1 MMDKEEIKKI
11 LPHREPILL
20 VDEVIEKGED
30 YIVAKKHVSLEEP
43 VLTGHFP
50 GYPIYPGVY
59 ILEGLAQSAGVLL
72 LGNLGEKSIPLFL
85 GIDEARFKKEVR
97 PECDLLYEVKVL
109 EQRAG
114 IVIVEGKAKVNGQIV
129 AKAKLM
135 LGTKSQMSDQRVI
148 GIFGE

>member
-1 MMDKEEIKKI
+1 MDKEEIKKI

-135 LGTKSQMSDQRVI
+135 LGTKSQN
-148 GIFGE
+148 E

>member
-1 MMDKEEIKKI
+1 MDKEEIKKI

-135 LGTKSQMSDQRVI
+135 LG
-148 GIFGE
+148 

>member
-109 EQRAG
+109 EQRSG

-135 LGTKSQMSDQRVI
+135 LGTKSQN
-148 GIFGE
+148 E

>member
-1 MMDKEEIKKI
+1 MDKEEIKKI

-20 VDEVIEKGED
+20 VDEVIEKGD
-30 YIVAKKHVSLEEP
+30 NYIIAKKHVSNEEP
-43 VLTGHFP
+43 VLKGHFP

-72 LGNLGEKSIPLFL
+72 LGGMNEKSIPLFL

-97 PECDLLYEVKVL
+97 PECDLVYEIKIL
-109 EQRAG
+109 EQRTG
-114 IVIVEGKAKVNGQIV
+114 IVIVDAKAKVDGQIV

-135 LGTKSQMSDQRVI
+135 LGTKQQN
-148 GIFGE
+148 E

>member
-1 MMDKEEIKKI
+1 MDKETIKNI

-30 YIVAKKHVSLEEP
+30 YIVAKKHISVDEP
-43 VLTGHFP
+43 VLKGHFP

-72 LGNLGEKSIPLFL
+72 LGNLNEKSVPLFL

-97 PECDLLYEVKVL
+97 PECDLFYEIKVL
-109 EQRAG
+109 EKRGG
-114 IVIVEGKAKVNGQIV
+114 IIIVDGKAKVDGQTV

-135 LGTKSQMSDQRVI
+135 LGTKLQN
-148 GIFGE
+148 E

>member
-1 MMDKEEIKKI
+1 MDKMNWMDKETIKNI

-30 YIVAKKHVSLEEP
+30 YIVAKKHISVDEP
-43 VLTGHFP
+43 VLKGHFP

-72 LGNLGEKSIPLFL
+72 LGNLNEKSVPLFL

-97 PECDLLYEVKVL
+97 PECDLFYEIKVL
-109 EQRAG
+109 EKRGG
-114 IVIVEGKAKVNGQIV
+114 IIIVDGKAKVDGQTV

-135 LGTKSQMSDQRVI
+135 LGTKLQN
-148 GIFGE
+148 E

>member
-1 MMDKEEIKKI
+1 
-11 LPHREPILL
+11 
-20 VDEVIEKGED
+20 
-30 YIVAKKHVSLEEP
+30 
-43 VLTGHFP
+43 
-50 GYPIYPGVY
+50 VY

-135 LGTKSQMSDQRVI
+135 LGTKSQN
-148 GIFGE
+148 E

>member
-1 MMDKEEIKKI
+1 MDKEEIKKI

-109 EQRAG
+109 EQRSG

-135 LGTKSQMSDQRVI
+135 LGTKSQN
-148 GIFGE
+148 E

>member
-1 MMDKEEIKKI
+1 MDKETIKNI

-30 YIVAKKHVSLEEP
+30 YIVAKKHISVDEP
-43 VLTGHFP
+43 VLKGHFP
-50 GYPIYPGVY
+50 GYPIYPGVC

-72 LGNLGEKSIPLFL
+72 LGNLNEKSVPLFL

-97 PECDLLYEVKVL
+97 PECDLFYEIKVL
-109 EQRAG
+109 EKRGG
-114 IVIVEGKAKVNGQIV
+114 IIIVDGKAKVDGQTV

-135 LGTKSQMSDQRVI
+135 LGTKLQNEQY
-148 GIFGE
+148 

>member
-1 MMDKEEIKKI
+1 MMDKEEVKKI

-20 VDEVIEKGED
+20 VDEVIEKGEN

-43 VLTGHFP
+43 VLKGHFP

-72 LGNLGEKSIPLFL
+72 LGNLGDKSIPLFL
-85 GIDEARFKKEVR
+85 GIDEARFKKEVK
-97 PECDLLYEVKVL
+97 PECDLFYEVKVL

-135 LGTKSQMSDQRVI
+135 LGTKSQN
-148 GIFGE
+148 E

>member
-1 MMDKEEIKKI
+1 MMDKEEVKKI

-135 LGTKSQMSDQRVI
+135 LGTKSQN
-148 GIFGE
+148 E

>member
-135 LGTKSQMSDQRVI
+135 LGTKSQN
-148 GIFGE
+148 E

>member
-1 MMDKEEIKKI
+1 MDKMNWMDKETIKNI

-30 YIVAKKHVSLEEP
+30 YIVAKKHISVDEP
-43 VLTGHFP
+43 VLKGHFP
-50 GYPIYPGVY
+50 GYPIYPGVC

-72 LGNLGEKSIPLFL
+72 LGNLNEKSVPLFL

-97 PECDLLYEVKVL
+97 PECDLFYEIKVL
-109 EQRAG
+109 EKRGG
-114 IVIVEGKAKVNGQIV
+114 IIIVDGKAKVDGQTV

-135 LGTKSQMSDQRVI
+135 LGTKLQNEQY
-148 GIFGE
+148 

>member
-1 MMDKEEIKKI
+1 MMDKEEVKKI

-85 GIDEARFKKEVR
+85 GIDEVRFKKEVR

-109 EQRAG
+109 EQRSG

-135 LGTKSQMSDQRVI
+135 LGTKSQN
-148 GIFGE
+148 E